1 MTIMTMNIHEALAK
15 KKLLTKQI
23 EKLTE
28 NLLVVAIAKKSKDSL
43 DNGKKKDDFKKEKK
57 AEYQKI
63 RDLISLRNKISKAI
77 ILSNATTEIN
87 IAGQK
92 MTVAE
97 AIDLKANIDMYS
109 ELLSALSAGKR
120 GTENNLERVNKS
132 ITKDITTMT
141 NSLMSSENDKSS
153 ELEDII
159 KRYEED
165 NGYEI
170 VEAIDTTKAMAELD
184 GFIDDFISNIDF
196 VLSTSNALATI
207 EVEV

>member
-1 MTIMTMNIHEALAK
+1 MTMNIHEALAK